1 MNKTTSK
8 HTNMTLCEKEEYRG
22 CTINVYYDPDA
33 DDPRSWSNVAT
44 FVCEHRDYM
53 LGDEHCIQ
61 DAVNE
66 LFSSYVSSKAIIEYF
81 IKSRGVKLIPGE
93 ENDDCDQ
100 YYEYETT
107 YRGET
112 YKHYIDAD
120 TSLDDDKI
128 ASQMEDELGLDEK
141 LQLVEETGEVVILP
155 ISMYEHSGITL
166 WLGSKWS
173 HCDAQWDCSSIGF
186 AYVEKST
193 AKNEGMLDPGETW
206 HNDWK
211 EWAYAMMKGEM
222 TTYDQFVRG
231 EVYGYMIEDEEG
243 EEAADNLLCGC
254 WGYYDKDDLLE
265 EAKANA
271 DAYLNEKR
279 ETRKDNL
286 ETLKANLASMFGITF
301 TDGAYL
307 YRIARDMFGYEYIER
322 AKISKSVVGTYV
334 QINLSDLDDEILGDM
349 VEEIKDKTA

>member
-44 FVCEHRDYM
+44 FVCEHRNYM

-81 IKSRGVKLIPGE
+81 IKSRGAKLIPGE
-93 ENDDCDQ
+93 ENDGCDQ

-141 LQLVEETGEVVILP
+141 LQLVEETGEVVMLP

-173 HCDAQWDCSSIGF
+173 HYDAQWDCSSIGF

-193 AKNEGMLDPGETW
+193 AKNEGMLNPGEAY

-211 EWAYAMMKGEM
+211 EWAYAMMKDEM
-222 TTYDQFVRG
+222 KTYDQFVRG

-243 EEAADNLLCGC
+243 EEASNNLLCGC
-254 WGYYDKDDLLE
+254 WGFYDKDE
-265 EAKANA
+265 MIMEAKSNI
-271 DAYLNEKR
+271 DAYLKEKAEARKNNLDILMKGVALIFNEVFADDGYSYR
-279 ETRKDNL
+279 
-286 ETLKANLASMFGITF
+286 ASK
-301 TDGAYL
+301 
-307 YRIARDMFGYEYIER
+307 DMFGFDFIER
-322 AKISKSVVGTYV
+322 AKFNRSHLGCYAEIGFSA
-334 QINLSDLDDEILGDM
+334 LPDEILEDM
-349 VEEIKDKTA
+349 VYEIKKRMA